1 MRTIKGLTVA
11 THCDSAMAGRMRIGA
26 DWETGTSGEFLEIMS
41 PATGERVGYVPL
53 ATREDARRAVAAA
66 QAARERIAGLS
77 VWERSRL
84 CGAVADVIDSRREE
98 LARLLCLEQGK
109 PYHAEAL
116 GEVAAAATGFR
127 VAGEQIKWL
136 ESASFPVEDRNKRA
150 FSFLQPKGV
159 FAVITPWNFPMALPS
174 IYYLGPGLAT
184 GNAMV
189 WVPAPTTSLVATKL
203 TECLE
208 AAGVPD
214 GVVNLVTGDGPVV
227 GDEIVASP
235 GTDAIA
241 FTGSSETGQ
250 AIATRGAGKPL
261 LLELGGNGPT
271 IVLEDADPRITAE
284 RIAAG
289 CFTNAGQICTSTERI
304 LAHAAIH
311 DALVE
316 ELVRVAGK
324 IRMGDAFDAATTMGP
339 LNNAPSAAKVDQHLA
354 DAVARGAKV
363 MTGGGRAANL
373 ATPLHYQ
380 PTVVTSVTTDSLL
393 NKEETFGPVAPVLRF
408 ETEDEARR
416 LALSSRLG
424 LSASIFTATIRH
436 AFRWAEWL
444 KVGIVNINE
453 MCPYWEMHIPA
464 GGAAG
469 TRSGL
474 GRTGGRHTL
483 LEMSDLKTV
492 TIDISR

>member
-1 MRTIKGLTVA
+1 MRTIKGLKVTTSCGDAPV
-11 THCDSAMAGRMRIGA
+11 SRMRIGGNW
-26 DWETGTSGEFLEIMS
+26 DSGTSGEFLEVIS
-41 PATGERVGYVPL
+41 PATGERVGFVPL
-53 ATREDARRAVAAA
+53 GTREDARRAIAAA

-84 CGAVADVIDSRREE
+84 CMKVAEQIDARREE

-116 GEVAAAATGFR
+116 GEVGAAVTAFR
-127 VAGEQIKWL
+127 NAGEQIKWL
-136 ESASFPVEDRNKRA
+136 ETACFPVEDGNKRA

-159 FAVITPWNFPMALPS
+159 FAVITPWNFPLCLPA

-189 WVPAPTTSLVATKL
+189 WVPAPTTSMIAGKL
-203 TECLE
+203 MECLQ

-214 GVVNLVTGDGPVV
+214 GVVNLVTGEGPVV
-227 GDEIVASP
+227 GDEIVANP

-241 FTGSSETGQ
+241 FTGSSATGN
-250 AIATRGAGKPL
+250 AIAARGAGKPL
-261 LLELGGNGPT
+261 MLELGGNGPT
-271 IVLEDADPRITAE
+271 IVLADADVRVAAE

-289 CFTNAGQICTSTERI
+289 CFANAGQICTSTERI
-304 LAHAAIH
+304 LAHASIH
-311 DALVE
+311 D
-316 ELVRVAGK
+316 ELVDQLVRAAEKV
-324 IRMGDAFDAATTMGP
+324 RLGDAFDPATTMGP
-339 LNNAPSAAKVDQHLA
+339 LNNEPNAEKVDQHLA
-354 DAVARGAKV
+354 DAVARGARV
-363 MTGGGRAANL
+363 LTGGGRAEGL
-373 ATPLHYQ
+373 PTRLHYR
-380 PTVVTSVTTDSLL
+380 PTIVAGVTEDALL
-393 NKEETFGPVAPVLRF
+393 NVEETFGPVAPVLRF
-408 ETEDEARR
+408 ESEEEARR
-416 LALSSRLG
+416 LAMRSRFG
-424 LSASIFTATIRH
+424 LSASVFTATIRN

-469 TRSGL
+469 TSSGL